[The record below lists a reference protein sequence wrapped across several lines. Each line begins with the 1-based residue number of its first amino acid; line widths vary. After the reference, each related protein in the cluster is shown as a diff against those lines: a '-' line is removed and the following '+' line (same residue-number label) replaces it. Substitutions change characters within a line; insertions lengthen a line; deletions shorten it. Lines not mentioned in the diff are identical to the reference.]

1 MGVEER
7 KLKLKRF
14 ESVIKAAMTLVE
26 IGDIG
31 DIIADDRS
39 QKTTFTALQQN
50 SSFIKQS
57 YTIPTTAHPEF
68 PIYPHTATI
77 AKPSYRHGAHYFHFS
92 HPRTN
97 AIKHLQDIIQTGR
110 KEVTWLKQKTN
121 PFLGDLPAAPII

>member
-57 YTIPTTAHPEF
+57 YTINSDYRSPTISHLSPHCDHSEAFIQAWGSLLPYFPPEDKCNET
-68 PIYPHTATI
+68 PPGYH
-77 AKPSYRHGAHYFHFS
+77 SNWEEGS
-92 HPRTN
+92 HLAQIENQP
-97 AIKHLQDIIQTGR
+97 
-110 KEVTWLKQKTN
+110 VSW
-121 PFLGDLPAAPII
+121 

>member
-39 QKTTFTALQQN
+39 QKTTFTACSKILFLSN
-50 SSFIKQS
+50 NHIPL
-57 YTIPTTAHPEF
+57 TPTTALPEF

-77 AKPSYRHGAHYFHFS
+77 TKPSYKHGAHYFHFS

-110 KEVTWLKQKTN
+110 KEVTWLK
-121 PFLGDLPAAPII
+121 